1 MQKFTNIQQELIDR
15 IKLAKSSIKI
25 AVTWF
30 TNHDL
35 FDELLDKLV
44 KDKIAVDLIVL
55 NDRINNKREGCN
67 FQSFI
72 DNSGKFYY
80 CDVNSMVHHK
90 FCIIDDKSVIT
101 GSYNW
106 TYYAENRNWENI
118 VVIEDSSV
126 VAGYVEEFDK
136 IKSAH
141 NIVKTISNTANTSI
155 RIDENDYLKSDY
167 LFQAANER
175 KKGNE
180 LDAAKVYTELLRI
193 DDKQA
198 NVIKERSEILNKVNN
213 QKFEVSPFEIGILFQ
228 SGYTAVIP
236 AFVPLPFSA
245 TRGGRTTIEEQK
257 SISITIQKFDIT
269 HKTIFELSLKNIAPS
284 PAGTNKVD
292 HKLTLEQ
299 NGLLTVE
306 CKEIDGYNR
315 TDKKWV
321 NIKNCL

>member
-1 MQKFTNIQQELIDR
+1 MQKFRNIQQELIDR

-35 FDELLDKLV
+35 FDELLAKLV
-44 KDKIAVDLIVL
+44 NDKISVDLIVL

-72 DNSGKFYY
+72 NNNGQFYY

-90 FCIIDDKSVIT
+90 FCIIDDKLVIT

-118 VVIEDSSV
+118 VVIDDSSV
-126 VAGYVEEFDK
+126 VAGYVEEFAK

-141 NIVKTISNTANTSI
+141 NIVKTISIAANTSI

-167 LFQAANER
+167 LYQAADER

-180 LDAAKVYTELLRI
+180 LEAAKIYTELLRI

-198 NVIKERSEILNKVNN
+198 NVLKERSEILNKVNN

-228 SGYTAVIP
+228 NGYTAVIP
-236 AFVPLPFSA
+236 AFVTLPFS
-245 TRGGRTTIEEQK
+245 TTMGGRTTIAEQK

-269 HKTIFELSLKNIAPS
+269 HKTILKLSLQNIAPS
-284 PAGTNKVD
+284 PIGTNKVD
-292 HKLTLEQ
+292 QKLTLEQ

-306 CKEIDGYNR
+306 CTEVDGFKR
-315 TDKKWV
+315 MDKKWI

>member
-1 MQKFTNIQQELIDR
+1 MQKFNNIQQELIDR
-15 IKLAKSSIKI
+15 IKIAKSSIKI

-30 TNHDL
+30 TNRDL
-35 FDELLDKLV
+35 FNELLEKLDKGGISV
-44 KDKIAVDLIVL
+44 ELIVL

-72 DNSGKFYY
+72 DNAGQFYY

-90 FCIIDDKSVIT
+90 FCIIDDELVIT

-118 VVIEDSSV
+118 VVIEDSSI
-126 VAGYVEEFDK
+126 VAGYVDEFEK
-136 IKSAH
+136 IKKAH
-141 NIVKTISNTANTSI
+141 TLIKEVSKAANTSN

-167 LFQAANER
+167 LFQAADEK

-180 LDAAKVYTELLRI
+180 LEAAKIYTELLRI
-193 DDKQA
+193 DDKQTK
-198 NVIKERSEILNKVNN
+198 VINERNEILNKINN

-236 AFVPLPFSA
+236 AFIPLPFS
-245 TRGGRTTIEEQK
+245 TTKGGRTTIEEQK
-257 SISITIQKFDIT
+257 SISITIQKFDII
-269 HKTIFELSLKNIAPS
+269 HKTILELSLKNIKPS
-284 PAGTNKVD
+284 SLGTNKVE

-299 NGLLTVE
+299 NGLLTVA
-306 CKEIDGYNR
+306 CREIDGFNR
-315 TDKKWV
+315 VDKKWI